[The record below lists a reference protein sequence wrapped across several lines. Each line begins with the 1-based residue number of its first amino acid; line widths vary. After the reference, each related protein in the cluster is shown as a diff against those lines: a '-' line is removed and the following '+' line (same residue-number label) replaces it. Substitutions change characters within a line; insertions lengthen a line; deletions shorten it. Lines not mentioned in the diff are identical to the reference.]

1 MTNPLNADAS
11 SLGALFSNTTFEIP
25 QYQREYS
32 WQDEE
37 VTDFWQDL
45 CNSLSEDS
53 YFLGLVILTNEEQ
66 RKHVVDGQQRIVTLT
81 LLATALYFEA
91 IQRGRSAL
99 ADRIQAEFLKS
110 IDYDTD
116 ETAPRV
122 HLSDPQDNETL
133 QFIIEN
139 GDTPGTLIDE
149 ESVSF
154 RIASSFRFLREKLA
168 ADLAP
173 DPFKR
178 LGKWADFLTNRVYFA
193 VFIHPDAATAYQVF
207 EVINTRGRDLTTAD
221 LLKNYV
227 LSQTA
232 PERRAERYELWRSMS
247 KKFSPEGSSNTF
259 VQFIR
264 HAVTVENGHVL
275 PKDLFGFLA
284 QRQKM
289 QGKNPPPPDQLMEL
303 LQTQLPLYSQMV
315 DPSSAGPASED
326 NLRVFGALNALNVI
340 AVRPILLATS
350 PLGNGQEGLESTLK
364 LVVRRIV
371 VGNLGTGNV
380 ERRLAEVAKK
390 IHVVQDWTP
399 LLEDLKDL
407 NPSKDEFIEK
417 LRQRSL
423 NKNTLSFL
431 RRSIIQ
437 QSITPEPDGTLH
449 HIWPRNSADGW
460 YGMSTEEGAFWA
472 ATIGNTFLSVLKRR
486 PPQATENWT
495 GFKQSMFGQA
505 CEGEWCDRLD
515 LIDEWTPSNVEQIG
529 RDLAEAAADIWY

>member
-11 SLGALFSNTTFEIP
+11 SVGALFSNTTFEIP

-32 WQDEE
+32 WHDDE
-37 VTDFWQDL
+37 VADFWQDL
-45 CNSLSEDS
+45 SNSLNDDS
-53 YFLGLVILTNEEQ
+53 YFLGLVILTNEDK

-91 IQRGRSAL
+91 VQRGRTAL
-99 ADRIQAEFLKS
+99 ADRVQAEFLKS

-133 QFIIEN
+133 QYIIEN
-139 GDTPGTLIDE
+139 GETPGSLIDE

-154 RIASSFRFLREKLA
+154 RIASSFKYLRQRLDE
-168 ADLAP
+168 DLAP

-178 LGKWADFLTNRVYFA
+178 MGKWAEFLTNRVYFA
-193 VFIHPDAATAYQVF
+193 VFVHPDAATAYKVF
-207 EVINTRGRDLTTAD
+207 EVINTRGKDLTTAD

-232 PERRAERYELWRSMS
+232 PDKRTERYEHWRTMS

-264 HAVTVENGHVL
+264 HAVTVENGHIL
-275 PKDLFGFLA
+275 PKDLFEFLA

-289 QGKNPPPPDQLMEL
+289 QGKTPPTPDQLMEL
-303 LQTQLPLYSQMV
+303 LQSQLSLYLQIV
-315 DPSSAGPASED
+315 DPSSAGPASDE
-326 NLRVFGALNALNVI
+326 NLKVFAALNALNVI

-350 PLGNGQEGLESTLK
+350 PLVDSQEGLENTLK

-390 IHVVQDWTP
+390 IHVNKDWAP

-407 NPSKDEFIEK
+407 NPTKDEFIEK

-423 NKNTLSFL
+423 NKNTLAFL

-437 QSITPEPDGTLH
+437 RSITPEPDGTLH
-449 HIWPRNSADGW
+449 HIWPRNNAEGWDGI
-460 YGMSTEEGAFWA
+460 SNEEGAFWA
-472 ATIGNTFLSVLKRR
+472 ATIGNTFLSELKRR
-486 PPQATENWT
+486 PPQATENWQS
-495 GFKQSMFGQA
+495 FKQSMFGQA
-505 CEGEWCDRLD
+505 CMGEWNQRLSQVD
-515 LIDEWTPSNVEQIG
+515 DWTPNNVEQIG
-529 RDLAEAAADIWY
+529 RELAETAADIWY

>member
-11 SLGALFSNTTFEIP
+11 SVGALFSNTTFEIP

-32 WQDEE
+32 WQDDE
-37 VTDFWQDL
+37 VADFWQDL
-45 CNSLSEDS
+45 SKSLDVES

-91 IQRGRSAL
+91 VHRGRSAL

-122 HLSDPQDNETL
+122 HLSDLQDNETL

-139 GDTPGTLIDE
+139 GETPGNLIDE
-149 ESVSF
+149 ETVSF
-154 RIASSFRFLREKLA
+154 RIASSFKYLREKLA

-178 LGKWADFLTNRVYFA
+178 LGKWAEFLTNRVYFA

-207 EVINTRGRDLTTAD
+207 EVINTRGKDLTTAD
-221 LLKNYV
+221 LLKNFV

-232 PERRAERYELWRSMS
+232 PNKRVKRYEQWRTMA

-264 HAVTVENGHVL
+264 HSVTVENGHIL
-275 PKDLFGFLA
+275 PKDLFEFLA

-289 QGKNPPPPDQLMEL
+289 QGKIPPTPDQLMEL
-303 LQTQLPLYSQMV
+303 LQSQLPLYLQMV
-315 DPSSAGPASED
+315 DPSSAGPASEE
-326 NLRVFGALNALNVI
+326 NLKVFGALNALNVI

-350 PLGNGQEGLESTLK
+350 PLENSQEGLENTLK

-390 IHVVQDWTP
+390 IHAGQDWSP
-399 LLEDLKDL
+399 LLADLRDL
-407 NPSKDEFIEK
+407 NPTRDEFVDK

-449 HIWPRNSADGW
+449 HIWPRNNADGW
-460 YGMSTEEGAFWA
+460 DGMPNEEGAFWA
-472 ATIGNTFLSVLKRR
+472 ATIGNTLLSELKRR
-486 PPQATENWT
+486 PPQATENWE

-505 CEGEWCDRLD
+505 CVGEWLNQLAEIND
-515 LIDEWTPSNVEQIG
+515 WTPNNVEQIG
-529 RDLAEAAADIWY
+529 RDLAEAAAEIWY

>member
-11 SLGALFSNTTFEIP
+11 SVGALFSNTTFEIP

-32 WQDEE
+32 WQDDE
-37 VTDFWQDL
+37 VADFWQDL
-45 CNSLSEDS
+45 SKSLDIDS

-66 RKHVVDGQQRIVTLT
+66 RKHVVDGQQRIVTIT

-91 IQRGRSAL
+91 VQRGRSAL

-110 IDYDTD
+110 IDYETD
-116 ETAPRV
+116 ETTPRV

-139 GDTPGTLIDE
+139 GETPGTLIDE

-154 RIASSFRFLREKLA
+154 RIASSFRYLREKLA
-168 ADLAP
+168 TDLAP

-207 EVINTRGRDLTTAD
+207 EVINTRGKDLTTAD

-232 PERRAERYELWRSMS
+232 PGGRAERYEHWRNMS

-264 HAVTVENGHVL
+264 HAVTVGNGHVL
-275 PKDLFGFLA
+275 PKDLFDFLA
-284 QRQKM
+284 QRQKV
-289 QGKNPPPPDQLMEL
+289 QGKTPPTPDQLMEL
-303 LQTQLPLYSQMV
+303 LQSQLSLYLQMV
-315 DPSSAGPASED
+315 DPSSAGPASDE

-340 AVRPILLATS
+340 AIRPILLATS
-350 PLGNGQEGLESTLK
+350 PLGNGQEGLENTLK

-390 IHVVQDWTP
+390 IHAAQDWTP

-407 NPSKDEFIEK
+407 NPTREEFVDK

-437 QSITPEPDGTLH
+437 RTITPEQDGTLH
-449 HIWPRNSADGW
+449 LIWPRNNADGW
-460 YGMSTEEGAFWA
+460 HGMSNEEGAFWA
-472 ATIGNTFLSVLKRR
+472 ATIGNTFLSELKRR
-486 PPQATENWT
+486 PPQATENWL
-495 GFKQSMFGQA
+495 GFKESMFGHA
-505 CEGEWCDRLD
+505 CEGEWGERLEP
-515 LIDEWTPSNVEQIG
+515 IDDWTPDNVEQVG
-529 RDLAEAAADIWY
+529 RDLAEAAAEIWY

>member
-1 MTNPLNADAS
+1 VTNPLNADAS
-11 SLGALFSNTTFEIP
+11 SVGALFSNTTFEIP

-32 WQDEE
+32 WHDDE
-37 VTDFWQDL
+37 VADFWQDL
-45 CNSLSEDS
+45 SNSLNDDS
-53 YFLGLVILTNEEQ
+53 YFLGLVILTNEDK

-91 IQRGRSAL
+91 VQRGRTAL
-99 ADRIQAEFLKS
+99 ADRVQAEFLKS

-133 QFIIEN
+133 QYIIEN
-139 GDTPGTLIDE
+139 GETPGSLIDE

-154 RIASSFRFLREKLA
+154 RIASSFKYLRQRLDE
-168 ADLAP
+168 DLAP

-178 LGKWADFLTNRVYFA
+178 MGKWAEFLTNRVYFA
-193 VFIHPDAATAYQVF
+193 VFVHPDAATAYKVF
-207 EVINTRGRDLTTAD
+207 EVINTRGKDLTTAD

-232 PERRAERYELWRSMS
+232 PDKRTERYEHWRTMS

-264 HAVTVENGHVL
+264 HAVTVENGHIL
-275 PKDLFGFLA
+275 PKDLFEFLA

-289 QGKNPPPPDQLMEL
+289 QGKTPPTPDQLMEL
-303 LQTQLPLYSQMV
+303 LQSQLSLYLQIV
-315 DPSSAGPASED
+315 DPSSAGPASDE
-326 NLRVFGALNALNVI
+326 NLKVFAALNALNVI

-350 PLGNGQEGLESTLK
+350 PLVDSQEGLENTLK

-390 IHVVQDWTP
+390 IHVNKDWAP

-407 NPSKDEFIEK
+407 NPTKDEFIEK

-423 NKNTLSFL
+423 NKNTLAFL

-437 QSITPEPDGTLH
+437 RSITPEPDGTLH
-449 HIWPRNSADGW
+449 HIWPRNNAEGWDGI
-460 YGMSTEEGAFWA
+460 SNEEGAFWA
-472 ATIGNTFLSVLKRR
+472 ATIGNTFLSELKRR
-486 PPQATENWT
+486 PPQATENWQS
-495 GFKQSMFGQA
+495 FKQSMFGQA
-505 CEGEWCDRLD
+505 CMGEWNQRLSQVD
-515 LIDEWTPSNVEQIG
+515 DWTPNNVEQIG
-529 RDLAEAAADIWY
+529 RELAETAADIWY